1 MAGKF
6 EEGMQKLSEIRGQ
19 MEQEQTDLEAMVRL
33 YQEGLKLS
41 RSLTEQLDMTE
52 KEILTLEKEM
62 DGEADNG

>member
-6 EEGMQKLSEIRGQ
+6 EEGMQKLSEIRAQ